1 MANDDGLG
9 RSDPDLRLPC
19 RRDDQHHACRFDEI
33 GRPGRSSR
41 AGEMGLWP
49 VSMLVAAELPRVL
62 RVLRLSS
69 STVVASAQAL
79 VVLGLVTQSSHYPWP
94 CRTQGQFS
102 ASLRVLHKTGLAR
115 PAFSHQA

>member
-1 MANDDGLG
+1 
-9 RSDPDLRLPC
+9 
-19 RRDDQHHACRFDEI
+19 
-33 GRPGRSSR
+33 
-41 AGEMGLWP
+41 EMGLWP

-102 ASLRVLHKTGLAR
+102 ASLRVLRKDLPGRLSGPRARLPLPHGGKVRVATCNVRLGLGVI
-115 PAFSHQA
+115 